1 MSNFIVFIAIEVA
14 LISSMESQ
22 RKANWGKFM
31 EKCLTVHWALCS
43 LWWISNGKNP
53 MGADSHEIW
62 VFASFLLFVQKKTFW
77 IKQVFYLY
85 IFKGLGWVGFG
96 CFLGVFCLFGVFYL
110 FRKKTRSSNITFNE
124 SILFIYFF
132 KRVFLGGWVCVWVFG
147 GLFGLFLMDTVWW
160 CWSWVLSKQNLRQV
174 NIHTFRA
181 PFPCPE
187 F

>member
-1 MSNFIVFIAIEVA
+1 M
-14 LISSMESQ
+14 
-22 RKANWGKFM
+22 GKTQW
-31 EKCLTVHWALCS
+31 ELTVMRFEFLHL
-43 LWWISNGKNP
+43 
-53 MGADSHEIW
+53 
-62 VFASFLLFVQKKTFW
+62 FLLFVQKKNFW

-132 KRVFLGGWVCVWVFG
+132 KRVFLGGWVCVWVLG